1 MTVIT
6 RKAAA
11 DAGARAAHLSLQHRY
26 QNLLEGPDA
35 TSAAWLSEQIARVE
49 HWPDDLPDTPAQL
62 PAWSDH
68 HAGEVAKA
76 YADYLQQR
84 RQGAPRHFFSNRAHA
99 LWFLQ
104 QVAPTKAVDG
114 AWLHGTLQHW
124 RDPRYHGLI
133 RTYLEELGNG
143 DPRCNHVLIYQRLL
157 SRLGCLELPQL
168 DDQRYLQGAVQLALG
183 QHGDA
188 FLPEVLGYNLGYEQP
203 PLHLLITTYELAE
216 LGIDGHYFQLH
227 VTIDNAAS
235 GHAQLS
241 IQALRQLCPA
251 QDAQHFYQRVR
262 RGYRLN
268 DLGTPASALV
278 AEFDLQAQLFAALER
293 KRQYGQFMH
302 SDHCRLQK
310 RTINQW
316 LAEPGAMPAFVDAL
330 QAQGWIRRGENPVN
344 SRWWKLIDGPAAAMF
359 GVFTAYEKQLWHDWI
374 AGDWQAPI
382 RRVMPGSW
390 DINVSADDRPMVSQR
405 AETVEALV
413 QRMAGNRHAS
423 PEGLLATQAFVNA
436 TGLVQEGCQ

>member
-1 MTVIT
+1 MTVLT
-6 RKAAA
+6 RKTAIHERSMTAS
-11 DAGARAAHLSLQHRY
+11 HSLQHRY
-26 QNLLEGPDA
+26 QSLLQGHDG
-35 TSAAWLSEQIARVE
+35 TSAVWLDEQITRVE
-49 HWPDDLPDTPAQL
+49 QHPDDLPPSPSQL
-62 PAWSDH
+62 PAWSAQ
-68 HAGEVAKA
+68 HAAEVAKA
-76 YADYLQQR
+76 YAEYLQQR
-84 RQGAPRHFFSNRAHA
+84 REGGARRYFSNRAHA

-104 QVAPTKAVDG
+104 QIAPTKAVDG

-124 RDPRYHGLI
+124 QDPRYHGLI

-157 SRLGCLELPQL
+157 SRLGCLEPSHL
-168 DDQRYLQGAVQLALG
+168 DDSRYLQGAVQLALG
-183 QHGDA
+183 AHGDA

-235 GHAQLS
+235 GHAHLS
-241 IQALRQLCPA
+241 IHALQQLCPA
-251 QDAQHFYQRVR
+251 EDPQTFYQRVR

-268 DLGTPASALV
+268 ELGTPAATLIG
-278 AEFDLQAQLFAALER
+278 EFDLQAQLFAALER
-293 KRQYGQFMH
+293 KRQYGQYMH

-316 LAEPGAMPAFVDAL
+316 LAEPGTMPAFVDAL
-330 QAQGWIRRGENPVN
+330 QAQGWIRRGENPVH
-344 SRWWKLIDGPAAAMF
+344 SRWWALIDGPTAPMF

-374 AGDWQAPI
+374 ADSWQAST

-390 DINVSADDRPMVSQR
+390 DTGLAGESLPDFNQQTASLD
-405 AETVEALV
+405 TLVE
-413 QRMAGNRHAS
+413 RMAGNRHAL
-423 PEGLLATQAFVNA
+423 PEGLLATQAFVRA
-436 TGLVQEGCQ
+436 TGLAQEGCH

>member
-1 MTVIT
+1 MTVMT
-6 RKAAA
+6 CKTPSQERSMTAS
-11 DAGARAAHLSLQHRY
+11 HSLQQRY
-26 QNLLEGPDA
+26 QNLLQGHDA
-35 TSAAWLSEQIARVE
+35 TSAAWLDEQIARVE
-49 HWPDDLPDTPAQL
+49 HCPDDLPATPSEL
-62 PAWSDH
+62 PAWSAQ
-68 HAGEVAKA
+68 HAAEVAQA
-76 YADYLQQR
+76 YAEYLQQR
-84 RQGAPRHFFSNRAHA
+84 RQGGPRRFFSNRAHA

-104 QVAPTKAVDG
+104 QIAPTKAVDG

-124 RDPRYHGLI
+124 RDPRFHGLI

-157 SRLGCLELPQL
+157 SRLGCLDLPQL
-168 DDQRYLQGAVQLALG
+168 EDSRYLQGAVQLALG
-183 QHGDA
+183 QHCDA

-235 GHAQLS
+235 GHAHLS
-241 IQALRQLCPA
+241 IQALQQLCPA
-251 QDAQHFYQRVR
+251 ENQQRFYQRVR
-262 RGYRLN
+262 HGYRLN
-268 DLGTPASALV
+268 DLGMAATTLV

-302 SDHCRLQK
+302 SDHCRVQG

-316 LAEPGAMPAFVDAL
+316 LTEPGAIAAFVDAL
-330 QAQGWIRRGENPVN
+330 QAQGWIRRGQNPVN
-344 SRWWKLIDGPAAAMF
+344 SRWWKLIDGPAAVMF
-359 GVFTAYEKQLWHDWI
+359 GVFTPYEKQLWHDWI
-374 AGDWQAPI
+374 ADDWQANP

-390 DINVSADDRPMVSQR
+390 DVNVPAAESAIASHT
-405 AETVEALV
+405 AEPLDALV

-436 TGLVQEGCQ
+436 TGLVQERCH